1 MSTPPAWECQHSVDV
16 DVPQSFAWQYMSDI
30 RNWNDP
36 PAEFSLEGP
45 FAAGTQGWT
54 RMPGQP
60 AHSWELRDVEPERGY
75 TIGGSSLL
83 QGADL
88 LVQWQFDAL
97 AHGRTRITQ
106 RMELSGENATSYVND
121 LKAAFEPNLE
131 PGMLRIA
138 RMMTEAA
145 QTARPSGQ

>member
-1 MSTPPAWECQHSVDV
+1 MSFAPAWECQHSVDV
-16 DVPQSFAWQYMSDI
+16 DVPRSFAWQYMSDI

-36 PAEFSLEGP
+36 PAEFGLDGP
-45 FAAGTQGWT
+45 FASGTQGWT

-60 AHSWELRDVEPERGY
+60 AHSWVLRDVEPERGY

-88 LVQWQFDAL
+88 LVQWRFDAL
-97 AHGRTRITQ
+97 SQGKTRLTQ
-106 RMELSGENATSYVND
+106 RMELSGENAASYVND

-138 RMMTEAA
+138 RMMMQAA
-145 QTARPSGQ
+145 QTARP